1 MKNCCFKRIFY
12 AALFIMCSFSCSSD
26 LDFNQVNDLKIEPV
40 IVGNLSYF
48 DVPASNF
55 VAIDGTQKTFVF
67 NSQEFDVFRD
77 ENFSSDLQKAS
88 FYFEINNTINRAYG
102 FDIRLLNES
111 NQVVYTIHF
120 EIPAYSGV
128 ENIIKQSV
136 DFEGTNLDL
145 LKSSRHMEFVLNMRP
160 GPALNPNSTG
170 SLILRSSATIYLAI
184 E

>member
-1 MKNCCFKRIFY
+1 
-12 AALFIMCSFSCSSD
+12 MCAFSCSSD

-48 DVPASNF
+48 DIPATDF
-55 VAIDGTQKTFVF
+55 LADDGSEKNLVF
-67 NSQEFDVFRD
+67 NSQEFDIFKD
-77 ENFSSDLQKAS
+77 ENFSSNLQKAS
-88 FYFEINNTINRAYG
+88 FYFEINNMINRAYG

-120 EIPAYSGV
+120 EIPAYSGI
-128 ENIIKQSV
+128 ENITKRTV
-136 DFEGTNLDL
+136 TFEGTDLDL

-170 SLILRSSATIYLAI
+170 NLILRSSATLYLAI